1 MEFRILSSIMN
12 YLRYTRKKVQETITY
27 TENVSIITENFIG
40 ANTVRKVIE
49 EIINLIL
56 VFYLKVTT
64 GVESRAG
71 ISILGSNPIFSLALE
86 IASSKG
92 KSSLDK

>member
-1 MEFRILSSIMN
+1 MLSSIMN
-12 YLRYTRKKVQETITY
+12 YLRDTRKKVQETITY

-40 ANTVRKVIE
+40 ANPVRKVIE

-56 VFYLKVTT
+56 VFHLKVTT

-71 ISILGSNPIFSLALE
+71 ISILDSYPLFCRIH
-86 IASSKG
+86 K
-92 KSSLDK
+92 